1 MSALS
6 TPFRI
11 ALLVSVCLNLLLAAA
26 LAGMAWRKPAPV
38 EAAVDPGDA
47 RSLPDAR
54 RLERVLTPERRAVVM
69 ETLGSD
75 RRELRR
81 SLGEVRAAQAEVQR
95 LLRQP
100 EFDAEAFGVALAQ
113 VRAREQATA
122 ERVHAGL
129 QRLAERLLPRE
140 RALLAESMQRR
151 GSHRGREPNGSRG
164 REREREND

>member
-26 LAGMAWRKPAPV
+26 LAGVAWRRPPVDTPV
-38 EAAVDPGDA
+38 ERGDA

-69 ETLGSD
+69 ETLGGD

-100 EFDAEAFGVALAQ
+100 EFDADAFGAALAQ
-113 VRAREQATA
+113 VREREQATA

-129 QRLAERLLPRE
+129 QRLAERLHPRE
-140 RALLAESMQRR
+140 RALLADSMQRR
-151 GSHRGREPNGSRG
+151 VSHRGREPDGSRG
-164 REREREND
+164 HERGREND

>member
-81 SLGEVRAAQAEVQR
+81 SLGEVRAAQVEVQR

-100 EFDAEAFGVALAQ
+100 EFDAQAFGAALAQ

-140 RALLAESMQRR
+140 RALLADSMQRR
-151 GSHRGREPNGSRG
+151 GGHRGREHDGSRG

>member
-26 LAGMAWRKPAPV
+26 LAGMAWRKPSSV
-38 EAAVDPGDA
+38 DAAVDSGHA

-69 ETLGSD
+69 ETLGRD

-100 EFDAEAFGVALAQ
+100 EFDVEAFGAALAQ
-113 VRAREQATA
+113 VREREQVTA

-129 QRLAERLLPRE
+129 QRLAERLQPRE
-140 RALLAESMQRR
+140 RELLAESMQRR
-151 GSHRGREPNGSRG
+151 RSHREREADGSRG
-164 REREREND
+164 RGREHD